1 MQTDPIADF
10 LTRIRNGLR
19 ADHDE
24 VAMPASTFKA
34 ELARILTEQGYIE
47 SYEVE
52 PARVGRTLR
61 VKLKYTDARKPVI
74 LGIERISKPGRREY
88 VSAGDVPR
96 VQGGMGTMIVST
108 SRGVMTGHDA
118 HREGV
123 GGELVAKVWYAMSR
137 IGKQP
142 IAVPDGVEISIEPE
156 LVKVKGPKG
165 ELEERVSRQIGVVQ
179 ENGEIL
185 VTRSTD
191 RGEHRALHGLTRSL
205 IANMVEGVTNGYEKR
220 LEIQGVGYRAQLQG
234 QKLVLALGY
243 SHPVELDAPD
253 GIDFEVPQPTRVV
266 VRGISKQAVGEIA
279 AIIRK
284 QRPPEPY
291 KGKGIRYE
299 GEYVARKVGKRA

>member
-1 MQTDPIADF
+1 
-10 LTRIRNGLR
+10 
-19 ADHDE
+19 
-24 VAMPASTFKA
+24 
-34 ELARILTEQGYIE
+34 
-47 SYEVE
+47 
-52 PARVGRTLR
+52 
-61 VKLKYTDARKPVI
+61 
-74 LGIERISKPGRREY
+74 
-88 VSAGDVPR
+88 
-96 VQGGMGTMIVST
+96 
-108 SRGVMTGHDA
+108 
-118 HREGV
+118 
-123 GGELVAKVWYAMSR
+123 MSR

-142 IAVPDGVEISIEPE
+142 ITLPGGVEVAIEPE
-156 LVKVKGPKG
+156 LVTVKGPKG
-165 ELEERVSRQIGVVQ
+165 ELSERVARDIDVKQ
-179 ENGEIL
+179 EDGQIL
-185 VTRSTD
+185 VSRPTD

-234 QKLVLALGY
+234 SKLVLALGY
-243 SHPVELDAPD
+243 SHPVELNAPD